1 MSWFLIE
8 ALGPLDTPM
17 TMVAKDGERRDW
29 VSLRSLHRN
38 EGVDVTDLTD
48 WVRRSG
54 SVFDQIV
61 SGRGG
66 HRRVQAVPVP
76 GPEGDVYALHLWVG
90 APDEPIP
97 ARRPAAGIG
106 WYTGELQVQQRLESW
121 MMSTDDADGF
131 KRVRSPGEFFRKVV
145 KFDDATTLIAL
156 GTNPDPADRFT
167 SNIVV
172 LHDNGHLMNWQIF
185 ARGRTDLDRPG
196 LRGLTHDISD
206 VEPASIGPYEALG
219 LTEEPDRGAPAAALL
234 AFPPNGGP
242 YIAQWIG
249 PVPAWIDWQREG
261 DAELIHRDDWEAVAK
276 TAVMLQCGLPGTKAV
291 TPARIR
297 AHTPSGWQPIT
308 ITSRRY
314 PGEVGSR
321 LHIVRI
327 ARAE

>member
-17 TMVAKDGERRDW
+17 TIVAKDGERREW
-29 VSLRSLHRN
+29 VSLRSLQRN
-38 EGVDVTDLTD
+38 EGVDAADLAD

-54 SVFDQIV
+54 SEADQVV

-66 HRRVQAVPVP
+66 HRRVRILPVL
-76 GPEGDVYALHLWVG
+76 GPEGDVYALQLWVG

-97 ARRPAAGIG
+97 APRPAAGIG
-106 WYTGELQVQQRLESW
+106 WYAGELQVQQRLESW

-145 KFDDATTLIAL
+145 KFDDATALIAL
-156 GTNPDPADRFT
+156 GTNPEPDAQFT

-185 ARGRTDLDRPG
+185 ARGRTDLERPG
-196 LRGLTHDISD
+196 LRGLTHDVSD
-206 VEPASIGPYEALG
+206 VEPAALGPHEALG
-219 LTEEPDRGAPAAALL
+219 LTDEPGPESPAAALI
-234 AFPPNGGP
+234 AFPPTGAP
-242 YIAQWIG
+242 LIAQWIG
-249 PVPAWIDWQREG
+249 HVPAWIDWQREG
-261 DAELIHRDDWEAVAK
+261 DAELIHRDDWKAVAK
-276 TAVMLQCGLPGTKAV
+276 SAVMLQSGLPDTKAV

-297 AHTPSGWQPIT
+297 AHNPSGWQPVT
-308 ITSRRY
+308 ITARRY

-327 ARAE
+327 ARVE